1 LNLKNLVRI
10 SFILLA
16 IYLLN
21 SSGLAFN
28 QSQKRGKEYSSSLL
42 ELWQQCKANL
52 PPFHFEILQDE
63 IVPSS
68 SVPGKNLRRL
78 EVRFTSQ
85 VVGQW
90 GRRMAHTAV
99 IFLPVNPEINQR
111 AEKRGKAVVIAHRYG
126 DQMMI
131 DDYAEPIAAIL
142 DYPTMILP
150 IPGEYDGHDGESCW
164 MYFFRSHLLSTQ
176 DPIYHPYFRL
186 AISYIRALDVFQ
198 EILGEEKIRAVIGG
212 HSKRAPS
219 AFNAAAL
226 DPERVAGVIYMGM
239 ESTFARYEGNPWE
252 IVSPVHSQEGVKCP
266 VFYIGATNE
275 DGYEMFNI
283 NRLQA
288 KMKNP
293 WTIEMIPNFHHAT
306 YSEIQIKDWMMW
318 ISHIFDGRPLT
329 RISDLS
335 YKENEEG
342 TFFQARIDS
351 PNKIIAVKVWYV
363 YCDDVPYWRDLM
375 WYPLFM
381 KQEGEFY
388 KALLPGKTPDAWLVE
403 VKDKANG
410 LAGYLSSLPLSITR
424 KPTKERYSRGW
435 RSRNW
440 ESKTKRN
447 KSLSLDQ

>member
-1 LNLKNLVRI
+1 MGLRKSAGI
-10 SFILLA
+10 SLIFIISLLT
-16 IYLLN
+16 L
-21 SSGLAFN
+21 SGLTFS
-28 QSQKRGKEYSSSLL
+28 QSEKGRAEYSASLQQ
-42 ELWQQCKANL
+42 LWQRCQAEL
-52 PPFHFEILQDE
+52 PPFSFKILEDE

-78 EVRFTSQ
+78 AVRFTSQ

-90 GRRMAHTAV
+90 GRRMDHTAV
-99 IFLPVNPEINQR
+99 IFLPDNPELDQTPD
-111 AEKRGKAVVIAHRYG
+111 KKGKVIVIAHRYG

-131 DDYAEPIAAIL
+131 DDYAEPFAARL
-142 DYPTMILP
+142 NYPTMILP

-186 AISYIRALDVFQ
+186 AIPYLGALDVFQ
-198 EILGEEKIRAVIGG
+198 EILGVEKIKAVIGG

-239 ESTFARYEGNPWE
+239 ESTFARYEGNPWA
-252 IVSPVHSQEGVKCP
+252 IVSPVHTQEGVKCP
-266 VFYIGATNE
+266 VFYLGATNE

-293 WTIEMIPNFHHAT
+293 WIIEMIPNFHHAT
-306 YSEIQIKDWMMW
+306 YSEIQIIDWMMW
-318 ISHIFDGRPLT
+318 ISHIFEGRPLA

-335 YKENEEG
+335 CQENNEG
-342 TFFQARIDS
+342 TIFQAKVDS

-388 KALLPGKTPDAWLVE
+388 KAFLPGKTPDAWLVE

-410 LAGYLSSLPLSITR
+410 LAGYLSSLPLNITG

-440 ESKTKRN
+440 EPKKKN
-447 KSLSLDQ
+447 KK

>member
-1 LNLKNLVRI
+1 MSLKKLASI
-10 SFILLA
+10 SFVLI
-16 IYLLN
+16 II
-21 SSGLAFN
+21 SVGITFS
-28 QSQKRGKEYSSSLL
+28 QSEKAGAEYSASLQ
-42 ELWQQCKANL
+42 ELWQRCQAEL
-52 PPFHFEILQDE
+52 PPFSFKILQDE

-78 EVRFTSQ
+78 AVRFTSQ

-90 GRRMAHTAV
+90 GRRMDHTAV
-99 IFLPVNPEINQR
+99 IFLPDYPEFDQTPD
-111 AEKRGKAVVIAHRYG
+111 KKSKVVVIAHPYG

-131 DDYAEPIAAIL
+131 DDYAEPIAAKL
-142 DYPTMILP
+142 NYPTMILP

-186 AISYIRALDVFQ
+186 AIPYLRALDVFQ
-198 EILGEEKIRAVIGG
+198 EILEVEEIKAVIGG

-239 ESTFARYEGNPWE
+239 ESTFARYEGNPWA
-252 IVSPVHSQEGVKCP
+252 IVSPVHTQEGVKCP
-266 VFYIGATNE
+266 VFYLGATNE

-293 WTIEMIPNFHHAT
+293 WIIEMILNFHHAT
-306 YSEIQIKDWMMW
+306 YSEIQIIDWMMW
-318 ISHIFDGRPLT
+318 ISHIFEGRPLA

-335 YKENEEG
+335 CQENNEG
-342 TFFQARIDS
+342 TIFQAKVDS
-351 PNKIIAVKVWYV
+351 PNRIIAVKVWYV

-388 KALLPGKTPDAWLVE
+388 KAFLPGKTPDAWLVE

-410 LAGYLSSLPLSITR
+410 LAGYLSSLPLNITG

-440 ESKTKRN
+440 EPKKKN
-447 KSLSLDQ
+447 KK